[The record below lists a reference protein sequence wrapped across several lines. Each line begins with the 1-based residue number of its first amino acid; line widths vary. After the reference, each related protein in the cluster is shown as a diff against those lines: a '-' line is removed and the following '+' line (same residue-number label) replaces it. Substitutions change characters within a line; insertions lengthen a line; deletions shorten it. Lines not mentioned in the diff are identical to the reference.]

1 MDKRSFIEELIS
13 TIESEFE
20 KADSTHYYCED
31 GTDIHTDVGYVYSWF
46 EEYKEVLRKK
56 YRNK

>member
-31 GTDIHTDVGYVYSWF
+31 GTDIHTDVGYVYS
-46 EEYKEVLRKK
+46 
-56 YRNK
+56 